1 MSLIERW
8 GVSDPVS
15 FPPVFS
21 FFLPPSPSTCS
32 TTFRAA
38 PCHAM
43 RRVLAL
49 SRPNLDDR
57 RNGGRASSIFA
68 QTRNSSSRAGTDDAT
83 TEARIHVRETFRDA
97 VVPLARTRVASIQL
111 AVLAVD
117 LYGRRRGRFTVNIA
131 R

>member
-1 MSLIERW
+1 
-8 GVSDPVS
+8 
-15 FPPVFS
+15 
-21 FFLPPSPSTCS
+21 
-32 TTFRAA
+32 
-38 PCHAM
+38 M

-57 RNGGRASSIFA
+57 RNGCRASSIFA

-83 TEARIHVRETFRDA
+83 TEARIHVRETFRDT